1 MPLFQKNPPKQT
13 ISNNDID
20 PDAVSILR
28 RLNKAGHTA
37 YLVGGSVRDLIL
49 GRIPKDFDIATS
61 ASPRQVR
68 NLFRNAFV
76 IGRRFKLVLVRFGD
90 KQIEVATFRRSP
102 EPDDDADND
111 EVGALYVDSDNLFGT
126 PEEDAIRRDFTV
138 NALFYDITSSKIID
152 YTGGLRDASK
162 RVLRSIGNP
171 AIRFREDPV
180 RMLRAVRLSARLDF
194 EIHSESAKA
203 ITRHCGEIMLAAK
216 PRLFE
221 EIGRLF
227 TYNKSEEAFRRLWA
241 TKLMS
246 EMLPEVDEYIN
257 LTGKK
262 KSHFWDYL
270 AAFDSMPPSEETDK
284 RSPHFIQDAPLRMAV
299 LLAPLYI
306 HKCKREEYKDSVDT
320 LQIAETL
327 IDSVLVHPYSTNSW
341 RVPRLMCEDAA
352 HILDSLFFQADEN
365 IRRTKYFRRPWLY
378 TAIQFWKIF
387 AIATGGKSDDLLI
400 QSWEK
405 AYDDFAAKHLNAG
418 DGGAGRRNVSDSEWE
433 HTELFPNR
441 MKGSQDRSGGKK
453 RRRRRKHSK
462 SNGEGNKAETQ
473 SSGSNGGESAT
484 KQTEATQQ
492 K

>member
-1 MPLFQKNPPKQT
+1 MPLFQKNPSKQT

-49 GRIPKDFDIATS
+49 GRTPKDFDIATS

-68 NLFRNAFV
+68 KLFRNAFV
-76 IGRRFKLVLVRFGD
+76 IGRRFKLVLVRFGE

-111 EVGALYVDSDNLFGT
+111 EVGALYVDSDNFFGT
-126 PEEDAIRRDFTV
+126 PEEDAMRRDFTV

-162 RVLRSIGNP
+162 RVLRSIGDP

-194 EIHSESAKA
+194 DIHPVSARA

-270 AAFDSMPPSEETDK
+270 AALDAMPASEETDK
-284 RSPHFIQDAPLRMAV
+284 RSPYFIQEAPLRMAV

-306 HKCKREEYKDSVDT
+306 HKCKRERERGSVDT
-320 LQIAETL
+320 LLIAETL
-327 IDSVLVHPYSTNSW
+327 IDVVLVHPYSTNSW

-352 HILDSLFFQADEN
+352 HILDSLFFQTDEN
-365 IRRTKYFRRPWLY
+365 IRRTKYFRRPWIY
-378 TAIQFWKIF
+378 TAMQFWKIF
-387 AIATGGKSDDLLI
+387 ATATGGKSDDILI
-400 QSWEK
+400 HSWES
-405 AYDDFAAKHLNAG
+405 AYNDFAAKHIG
-418 DGGAGRRNVSDSEWE
+418 KSGAGRQGESDSEWE
-433 HTELFPNR
+433 HTELFPGRTADGQN
-441 MKGSQDRSGGKK
+441 KSGGKK
-453 RRRRRKHSK
+453 RRRRRRRGKGHD
-462 SNGEGNKAETQ
+462 EGNKAGGQ
-473 SSGSNGGESAT
+473 SREAKGGESAT
-484 KQTEATQQ
+484 KHIEANTEQQ
-492 K
+492 